1 MNNTGPLLRRTAL
14 DLIEEALATATCT
27 RCGGAKELRAIT
39 DLLRSRLPQHGREDR
54 IAFRNAGRR
63 LAGTRDA
70 EAALE
75 AFDSLGTSEFAEI
88 RDALASRVSHSVDR
102 SVVTASLV
110 AARRRVAAWPVEGIT
125 TTSSGPRSR
134 TYRRSRN
141 AMAAALDSGTPELF
155 HEWRKRTKTLW
166 HQARLLGDDSAKKLH
181 KLSTLLG
188 DHHDLAV
195 IDHLLRESPETYA
208 SPIHILRLL
217 GIIEERMRSSKS
229 KPPHAAPSCS
239 RGTDRNAPSAPNSP
253 NGEPLCSAAPRH
265 LVPQGDGWVSSGQ
278 HDVVILRR

>member
-1 MNNTGPLLRRTAL
+1 MNSTGPLLRRTAL
-14 DLIEEALATATCT
+14 DLIEEALATSDVHEV
-27 RCGGAKELRAIT
+27 RKSLKELRAIT

-88 RDALASRVSHSVDR
+88 RDALASRVSRSVDR
-102 SVVTASLV
+102 STVTASLV
-110 AARRRVAAWPVEGIT
+110 AARRRVAAWPVEGMHDDDLW
-125 TTSSGPRSR
+125 SAFRR

-141 AMAAALDSGTPELF
+141 AMAAALESGTPELF

-181 KLSTLLG
+181 KLSVLLG
-188 DHHDLAV
+188 DHHDLAML
-195 IDHLLRESPETYA
+195 DHLLRLSPETYRD
-208 SPIHILRLL
+208 PIAVLRLL
-217 GIIEERMRSSKS
+217 TFIAERMRDLEARAVALGEDLFLRHGPKR
-229 KPPHAAPSCS
+229 AERVQGRATATS
-239 RGTDRNAPSAPNSP
+239 RA
-253 NGEPLCSAAPRH
+253 
-265 LVPQGDGWVSSGQ
+265 
-278 HDVVILRR
+278 

>member
-14 DLIEEALATATCT
+14 DLIEEALATSDVHEV
-27 RCGGAKELRAIT
+27 RKSLKELRAIT

-102 SVVTASLV
+102 SAVTASLV
-110 AARRRVAAWPVEGIT
+110 AARRRVAAWPVEGMHDDELW
-125 TTSSGPRSR
+125 SAFRR

-217 GIIEERMRSSKS
+217 GIIEERMRELEIE
-229 KPPHAAPSCS
+229 AAS
-239 RGTDRNAPSAPNSP
+239 RGTELFS
-253 NGEPLCSAAPRH
+253 RH
-265 LVPQGDGWVSSGQ
+265 GPKRSERTELAQ
-278 HDVVILRR
+278 RRASV